1 MEQNVTCLRCGTVM
15 NHALTE
21 HIQLGKTS
29 FLLGD
34 WPNIIAGAIPVE
46 IYCCPKCGKLEF
58 FAAENGAHSQSGIPQ
73 VTCPKCG
80 HTHDFDY
87 PSCPFC
93 KHQY

>member
-1 MEQNVTCLRCGTVM
+1 MKRDLRCLRCGVTM
-15 NHALTE
+15 NHAFTE
-21 HIQLGKTS
+21 NIQLGKTS

-34 WPNIIAGAIPVE
+34 WPNIIAGAMFVE
-46 IYCCPKCGKLEF
+46 VYCCPSCGKLEF
-58 FAAENGAHSQSGIPQ
+58 FAAEDGNHSQSGIPQ
-73 VTCPKCG
+73 VTCPHCG